1 MTDSDADRLLRD
13 LEHRIARED
22 RLVTAYSGGA
32 DSALLAA
39 VAHQVLGSRALAVTA
54 VSASLPAAERAAA
67 RDFARSRGLA
77 HVEVCTDE
85 LDRPAYRRNGADR
98 CFHCKSALFDAVA
111 PVAAAMGA
119 RIALGTNLDDLSDH
133 RPGQRAA
140 RDRGAVFP
148 LVDAGLSKAAVR
160 AVSRELGLATAA
172 KPAAACLSSRIAY
185 GDPVTPELLGRIEQ
199 AEDALHEAGFGGL
212 PGPGARGG
220 QRGPDRGATGGPP
233 AAAGPARGDHRAGPG
248 GRLRLRHRGPGRAA
262 QRQHER
268 AAAAVR
274 GPPGGTGVSAAGA
287 GRAGTGRPPA
297 RRCRSASP
305 PSTWTGHGG
314 RACRR

>member
-1 MTDSDADRLLRD
+1 MTGPGSVTGPESVTGFVPPAGRTLRD
-13 LEHRIARED
+13 RIARED
-22 RLVTAYSGGA
+22 RLVTAFSGGA

-39 VAHQVLGSRALAVTA
+39 VAHQVLGPRALAVTA

-77 HVEVCTDE
+77 HAEVCTDE
-85 LDRPAYRRNGADR
+85 LDRPGYRRNGADR
-98 CFHCKSALFDAVA
+98 CFHCKSALFDAVT

-160 AVSRELGLATAA
+160 AVSRELGLVTAG

-185 GDPVTPELLGRIEQ
+185 GDEVSPELLGQIER
-199 AEDALHEAGFGGL
+199 AEDALHEAGF
-212 PGPGARGG
+212 
-220 QRGPDRGATGGPP
+220 P
-233 AAAGPARGDHRAGPG
+233 ACRVRAHAAGSVARIEVPPGDL
-248 GRLRLRHRGPGRAA
+248 GRLLDRREEITGLVRAA
-262 QRQHER
+262 GFVFV
-268 AAAAVR
+268 AADL
-274 GPPGGTGVSAAGA
+274 AGL
-287 GRAGTGRPPA
+287 R
-297 RRCRSASP
+297 
-305 PSTWTGHGG
+305 
-314 RACRR
+314 

>member
-1 MTDSDADRLLRD
+1 MTKPAVTKPAVTEPDAAGLLEA
-13 LEHRIARED
+13 LEDRIAQED

-85 LDRPAYRRNGADR
+85 LARPEYRRNGADR
-98 CFHCKSALFDAVA
+98 CFHCKSALFDALA

-119 RIALGTNLDDLSDH
+119 RVALGTNLDDLSDH

-148 LVDAGLSKAAVR
+148 LVDAGLSKESVR
-160 AVSRELGLATAA
+160 AVSRRLGLGTAD
-172 KPAAACLSSRIAY
+172 KPAAACLSSRIEV
-185 GDPVTPELLGRIEQ
+185 PPEDLGRLLDRREEIGGLVR
-199 AEDALHEAGFGGL
+199 AAGFVF
-212 PGPGARGG
+212 
-220 QRGPDRGATGGPP
+220 
-233 AAAGPARGDHRAGPG
+233 AAADLAGLRSGSMNALLPLSVVHRAG
-248 GRLRLRHRGPGRAA
+248 
-262 QRQHER
+262 
-268 AAAAVR
+268 
-274 GPPGGTGVSAAGA
+274 
-287 GRAGTGRPPA
+287 
-297 RRCRSASP
+297 
-305 PSTWTGHGG
+305 
-314 RACRR
+314 